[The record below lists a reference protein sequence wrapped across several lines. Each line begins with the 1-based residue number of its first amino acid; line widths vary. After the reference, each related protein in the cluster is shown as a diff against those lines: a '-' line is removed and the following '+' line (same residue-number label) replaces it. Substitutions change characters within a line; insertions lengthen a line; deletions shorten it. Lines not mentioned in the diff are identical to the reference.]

1 MSLAKEVRLTA
12 SLIGSNSLE
21 KRYKMKKRGFK
32 RFLSVM
38 LAAMITVTAVPVTGF
53 AALADDIPDDMK
65 SNVYLDALAYTGYDV
80 QAQVDD
86 GTLYKNISGSTPASV
101 LSNITYGYS
110 NPATGLETTDEGL
123 PDIGA
128 LEERGTQCGGYVSY
142 VLFNYLPNVAGIDT
156 SFLQQPEWP
165 LSPGSYHEAAQ
176 QWVEDGVATQVY
188 SAAGGT
194 HFSYDGNIKVGSLV
208 IMAGKNSDGAY
219 TEWGAGHVCLYAGK
233 YNGVHYITHVG
244 NSRGPEINRIDW
256 LEGGDA
262 QGKDSRYVTA
272 IYEMDITDRYGYIEV
287 NKKSDDG
294 TNLAGAKFKAIN
306 DSTDEVF
313 YIGPTNSNGYAISGQ
328 LPFGSYTVKETVF
341 PEGYTK
347 GSKDTWEVT
356 VSSNN
361 NGFVTIDAVNNKETG
376 TLKVVKNSEDN
387 YVSGI
392 KFNLKGTSLIGEK
405 VDMTVSTNADGIAMF
420 NEVPVS
426 GDTPYTLTEVDIPDR
441 YEDVKPIG
449 VTIEWDK
456 TTTKTVNNTL
466 KKGWLEVDKKDDETG
481 TLLPNAKYGV
491 YSDSACT
498 KKVDTLTTDS
508 NGYAKSKKLPI
519 GTYYVKEI
527 TAPSGYVLDV
537 NSYEGVVAYNKTTS
551 LHRTDKE
558 QYGALTIYKEG
569 EVLTAWNGS
578 NFVYETK
585 KLAGAT
591 FKVTAGADIYRA
603 DGTKVYSKGDL
614 IKDNLVTGKDG
625 SVTLKNLHIGTYV
638 VTETGTING
647 FTLNKSSKTV
657 KIEYKDQTVDVQYEA
672 ATITNTR
679 QKAEV
684 SVIKKDADTK
694 NGLLGAEF
702 TIYATNDIVN
712 YAGEVIVSK
721 GAALQT
727 IATVKGGTGAFT
739 LDLPIN
745 NGYKIAETKAPYGY
759 VRNTA
764 DVYSFRFDYLA
775 DNQAKATFTHT
786 YTDERVKAKIQ
797 LNKVDLETG
806 IPQGDAKLDGAVY
819 GLYARN
825 DIVHPDGTTG
835 VMYKAGSL
843 VATLTTNKDGFAEAG
858 DLYLGNYYV
867 KEIKASEGYL
877 VDEAE
882 HDLVCNYEG
891 DLVAEITR
899 STTSE
904 EQVMKQ
910 PFQLI
915 KIAYSC
921 GDTEGELL
929 ENAGFTAYLKSSLSV
944 KEDGSY
950 DFESASPVVIGNNGE
965 TTLYTDDKGY
975 LVTTPIPY
983 GTYVVTESVTPHNYK
998 TIKPFEVVVSE
1009 NHPTEPQVWR
1019 VFMDREFDAK
1029 LRIIKKD
1036 AATGKTVLLPNA
1048 SFKIFNLDTNEYVSQ
1063 VTTYP
1068 SVVVH
1073 DVFTTDE
1080 DGDLIL
1086 PSALSVGN
1094 YRIEEVAAP
1103 FGYVVSDKTVT
1114 IAVDTDTFYEVDE
1127 VAKVAII
1134 NVPFDDEPV
1143 RGELSVIKTGD
1154 VLVDYKDGAF
1164 VYENRGLAGAVFE
1177 VYAAEDIATADN
1189 QVDDN
1194 GNRTLYYHSGDLV
1207 ATLITGT
1214 DGKAVLSELPLGKYR
1229 VIEVTAPS
1237 GFVINETVED
1247 VTFEYVDD
1255 RTPVIEESVSFDNDR
1270 QKLSMSIVKKDS
1282 ETLET
1287 IAGAEFGLY
1296 AGEDIISV
1304 DGKVLVKAD
1313 TLLEKVVSDKDGIVK
1328 FTKDYPFAAYIAK
1341 ELKQPAGYVSNYS
1354 VILFNT
1360 MYQGQDKRN
1369 AEYVREFLNTPT
1381 TVEVSKTDI
1390 TTGREIPGA
1399 KLTVYDKDG
1408 NVVDSWESVAGENHI
1423 IKRLIV
1429 GETYTLR
1436 EEMAPYGYLKAE
1448 DVQFTVN
1455 DTAQIQKVSM
1465 KDDVPTGTITIHKT
1479 GEKLTDIIQSCGETQ
1494 FIYAN
1499 EELYG
1504 VNFEIYAL
1512 EDIVRPDGSGEVLI
1526 AKDELVGTVTTDYE
1540 GKAIIDFLPVGKYY
1554 AVEKSTIEGFVLDE
1568 TPVLFDVSYVDQNT
1582 KVVYCDKTI
1591 KNERQKVEINIVKKD
1606 SETKELLADAEFGL
1620 YTATD
1625 IYAANGTLLFKAGN
1639 LIEMTKSDKKG
1650 IASFSAD
1657 LPLGTYFVKE
1667 LKAPK
1672 GYVKSDE
1679 IIDID
1684 ASTVSD
1690 TEKVFAVTAECEN
1703 DKIKVDFTKT
1713 DITGSNEV
1721 EGAKLSIIDENGEV
1735 IESWTS
1741 GKEAHRVE
1749 LLAAGTYTLHEE
1761 SAPYGFRIS
1770 EDIKFTVEETS
1781 DIQKVIMKDG
1791 TPKGEIVINKTD
1803 KVTGKPISG
1812 VEFEIR
1818 TEDGEVIETLVTDEN
1833 GYAKSQL
1840 LAAFGYKDGKCMGS
1854 KKYIVVETKVAE
1866 GYVMDHTEYEVT
1878 FDYEG
1883 NAPEVITYTL
1893 DVTNI
1898 PDTPAPKTGDNTPM
1912 HLYLAMLGLSM
1923 AGISVIMF
1931 SRKKKRL

>member
-1 MSLAKEVRLTA
+1 MK
-12 SLIGSNSLE
+12 NSKS
-21 KRYKMKKRGFK
+21 KRV
-32 RFLSVM
+32 LSVV
-38 LAAMITVTAVPVTGF
+38 LAALMTITAIPTTAF
-53 AALADDIPDDMK
+53 AALPDDMPSEMK
-65 SNVYLDALAYTGYDV
+65 ENVYLDALAYTGYDV
-80 QAQVDD
+80 QAQIDD
-86 GTLYKNISGSTPASV
+86 GSLYSTCAGGVDSSI
-101 LSNITYGYS
+101 LSNITYSSEVY
-110 NPATGLETTDEGL
+110 PTGLETTDDGT
-123 PDIGA
+123 PDIGYFEQNGLVCA
-128 LEERGTQCGGYVSY
+128 SYVSY

-156 SFLQQPEWP
+156 SAVMVPYGP
-165 LSPGSYHEAAQ
+165 ASVGYYAEAAE
-176 QWVEDGVATQVY
+176 QWVEDGVATCIY
-188 SAAGGT
+188 SADYGT
-194 HFSYDGNIKVGSLV
+194 AFDYDGDIPIGSV
-208 IMAGKNSDGAY
+208 IIMAGVNDAGDYSL
-219 TEWGAGHVCLYAGK
+219 WNAGHVCLYAGK
-233 YNGVHYITHVG
+233 YNDYHYVTHVG
-244 NSRGPEINRIDW
+244 NDRGPEICRMDW
-256 LEGGDA
+256 LEGGSA
-262 QGKDSRYVTA
+262 GGKDNRYVVS
-272 IYEMDITDRYGYIEV
+272 IYALDINKKYGNIEV
-287 NKKSDDG
+287 SKTSDDG
-294 TNLAGAKFKAIN
+294 NNLAGAVFVATN
-306 DSTDEVF
+306 DTTDTE
-313 YIGPTNSNGYAISGQ
+313 YIIGPTDNSGYAISGE
-328 LPFGSYTVKETVF
+328 LPYGDYTIKETVF
-341 PEGYTK
+341 PTGYTK
-347 GSKDTWEVT
+347 SDTDTWYVT
-356 VSSNN
+356 VSRDN
-361 NGFVTIDAVNNKETG
+361 NGLASFSAVNNEEKG
-376 TLKVVKNSEDN
+376 SLKVIKNSEDN
-387 YVSGI
+387 YVEGL
-392 KFNLKGTSLIGEK
+392 KFNLKGTSLTGK
-405 VDMTVSTNADGIAMF
+405 SVDMTVSTNADGIAMF

-491 YSDSACT
+491 YSELACT
-498 KKVDTLTTDS
+498 NKVDTLTTDS

-614 IKDNLVTGKDG
+614 IKDNLVTGRDG
-625 SVTLKNLHIGTYV
+625 SVTLKNLHLGTYV

-684 SVIKKDADTK
+684 SVIKKDAETK

-712 YAGEVIVSK
+712 YAGEVVVSK
-721 GAALQT
+721 GSALQT

-882 HDLVCNYEG
+882 HDLICNYEG
-891 DLVAEITR
+891 DFVAEITR
-899 STTSE
+899 STTSP

-950 DFESASPVVIGNNGE
+950 DFDSASPVVIGNNGE

-983 GTYVVTESVTPHNYK
+983 GTYVVIEAVTPHNYK

-1127 VAKVAII
+1127 VAKAAII

-1255 RTPVIEESVSFDNDR
+1255 RTPVIEESVSFNNDR

-1296 AGEDIISV
+1296 ANEDIISV

-1313 TLLEKVVSDKDGIVK
+1313 TLLEKVVSDEDGIVK
-1328 FTKDYPFAAYIAK
+1328 FTKDYPFVAYTAK
-1341 ELKQPAGYVSNYS
+1341 ELKQPAGYVSNDS
-1354 VILFNT
+1354 VIIFNT

-1436 EEMAPYGYLKAE
+1436 EKMAPYGYLKAE

-1455 DTAQIQKVSM
+1455 DTAQIQKVSI
-1465 KDDVPTGTITIHKT
+1465 KDDVPTGTIIIHKT
-1479 GEKLTDIIQSCGETQ
+1479 GEKLVGSKPLPCGATQ
-1494 FIYAN
+1494 FIY
-1499 EELYG
+1499 EQKPLSGVEFEL
-1504 VNFEIYAL
+1504 YAL

-1526 AKDELVGTVTTDYE
+1526 AKDELVGTVITDIE
-1540 GKAIIDFLPVGKYY
+1540 GKIIVDFLPVGKYY
-1554 AVEKSTIEGFVLDE
+1554 AIETSTIEGYVLDK
-1568 TPVLFDVSYVDQNT
+1568 TPIKLDVSYVDQNT
-1582 KVVYCDKTI
+1582 KVVYCDKTV
-1591 KNERQKVEINIVKKD
+1591 KNERQKVEISIVKKD
-1606 SETKELLADAEFGL
+1606 SENNEPLADAEFGL

-1625 IYAANGTLLFKAGN
+1625 IYTANGQTILKAGS
-1639 LIEMTKSDKKG
+1639 LVETAKSDKDG
-1650 IASFSAD
+1650 IAIFKTD

-1667 LKAPK
+1667 LSSPA
-1672 GYVKSDE
+1672 GYVKSNEVFD
-1679 IIDID
+1679 INTNDID
-1684 ASTVSD
+1684 ASA
-1690 TEKVFAVTAECEN
+1690 KVYSVTYEYKN
-1703 DKIKVDFTKT
+1703 DRIKVDFTKT
-1713 DITGSNEV
+1713 DITGNHEI
-1721 EGAKLSIIDENGEV
+1721 EGAKLSVIDKDGTIIET
-1735 IESWTS
+1735 WTS
-1741 GKEAHRVE
+1741 GKEAHRIE
-1749 LLAAGTYTLHEE
+1749 LLPVGTYKLREE
-1761 SAPYGFRIS
+1761 SAPYGYRIA
-1770 EDIKFTVEETS
+1770 EEVEFKVLETNEV
-1781 DIQKVIMKDG
+1781 QKVSMKDD
-1791 TPKGEIVINKTD
+1791 TPKARIIINKTD
-1803 KVTGKPISG
+1803 KVSGKPIAG

-1818 TEDGEVIETLVTDEN
+1818 NDAGEVVETLVTDEN
-1833 GYAKSQL
+1833 GHAESQL
-1840 LAAFGYKDGKCMGS
+1840 LAPFYYKDGKYTAS
-1854 KKYIVVETKVAE
+1854 RKYTVVETKAAA
-1866 GYVMDHTEYEVT
+1866 GYKLDSTEYEVI

-1883 NAPEVITYTL
+1883 NAPEVIVYTL

-1898 PDTPAPKTGDNTPM
+1898 SDNPDKPDAPNTGDNTPM